1 MNGAGWSEV
10 LRSVCLF
17 GKGCEK
23 IKILFLFM
31 GKTAIIYFSLFCAE
45 MQSAMDG
52 GTIMTRTTAREIT
65 MHLIYELEYH
75 DELPEEL
82 LEAVFN
88 DNYYPRLAEET
99 ELYQEKPNAKQMK
112 YIEDCVRGVYVKRQ
126 ELDDVVERYAVGWKI
141 TRISKV
147 SLAVLRLAI
156 YEILY
161 VEDAPTG
168 AVINEAVEIA
178 RRYEEED
185 KVAFINGILGSFA
198 RERE

>member
-1 MNGAGWSEV
+1 
-10 LRSVCLF
+10 
-17 GKGCEK
+17 
-23 IKILFLFM
+23 
-31 GKTAIIYFSLFCAE
+31 
-45 MQSAMDG
+45 
-52 GTIMTRTTAREIT
+52 MTRTTAREIA

-75 DELPEEL
+75 EELPEEL
-82 LEAVFN
+82 LQAVFS
-88 DNYYPRLAEET
+88 DQYYPRLAEET
-99 ELYQEKPNAKQMK
+99 ELYQEKPNAKQMQ
-112 YIEDCVRGVYVKRQ
+112 YIENCVRGVYVKKPEIDAVIEQ
-126 ELDDVVERYAVGWKI
+126 YAVGWKI
-141 TRISKV
+141 SRISKV

-198 RERE
+198 RAQG

>member
-1 MNGAGWSEV
+1 
-10 LRSVCLF
+10 
-17 GKGCEK
+17 
-23 IKILFLFM
+23 
-31 GKTAIIYFSLFCAE
+31 
-45 MQSAMDG
+45 
-52 GTIMTRTTAREIT
+52 MTRTTAREIA

-82 LEAVFN
+82 MEAVFS
-88 DNYYPRLAEET
+88 DGYYPRLAEET
-99 ELYQEKPNAKQMK
+99 ELYQEKPNEKQMK
-112 YIEDCVRGVYVKRQ
+112 YISDCVRGVYGKGQ
-126 ELDDVVERYAVGWKI
+126 ELDDIITQYAVGWKLG
-141 TRISKV
+141 RISKV

-185 KVAFINGILGSFA
+185 KVSFINGILGSFA
-198 RERE
+198 RSRQ

>member
-1 MNGAGWSEV
+1 
-10 LRSVCLF
+10 
-17 GKGCEK
+17 
-23 IKILFLFM
+23 
-31 GKTAIIYFSLFCAE
+31 
-45 MQSAMDG
+45 
-52 GTIMTRTTAREIT
+52 MTRTTAREIA

-82 LEAVFN
+82 LEAVFS

-99 ELYQEKPNAKQMK
+99 ELYQEKPNAKQMA
-112 YIEDCVRGVYVKRQ
+112 YIENCVRGVYVKKQ
-126 ELDDVVERYAVGWKI
+126 ELDAVIETYAVGWK
-141 TRISKV
+141 TSRISKV

-185 KVAFINGILGSFA
+185 KVSFINGILGSFA
-198 RERE
+198 RAQG